1 LHVKTLT
8 GVKDGKL
15 IQVDEDTMCEWRY
28 QWPPRVQFARVR
40 GMVHDIPKNNQFYGP
55 LETTFTGEIGIIMI
69 CKLINGLR

>member
-1 LHVKTLT
+1 MGNLSKWMRTQCANGGINGH
-8 GVKDGKL
+8 
-15 IQVDEDTMCEWRY
+15 
-28 QWPPRVQFARVR
+28 QFARVR